1 MKSKLKA
8 DNEWWE
14 GPSPGAD
21 FSADVSFGVPSGLMH
36 RSNWQLHSITSS
48 ARASAGCFSPL
59 GPLKVKSAFADVP
72 WKGEGQFQGRG
83 V

>member
-21 FSADVSFGVPSGLMH
+21 FSADVSFGS
-36 RSNWQLHSITSS
+36 
-48 ARASAGCFSPL
+48 
-59 GPLKVKSAFADVP
+59 
-72 WKGEGQFQGRG
+72 KGEILAASKCFPLFSQQRTFCIRRRHVGDGKP
-83 V
+83 